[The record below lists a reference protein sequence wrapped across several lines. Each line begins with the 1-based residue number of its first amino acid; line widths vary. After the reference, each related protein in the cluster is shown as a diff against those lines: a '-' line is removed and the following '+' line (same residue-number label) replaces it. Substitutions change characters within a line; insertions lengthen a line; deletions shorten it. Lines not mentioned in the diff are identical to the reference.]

1 MGPCYSGV
9 VAFVTYDAAKNSA
22 DSYREAIA
30 AKRAKLLMERIPAA
44 KRVEVIG
51 DCELILGNNTEILP
65 HIEYCDL
72 LATDPPY
79 GIKQDKGF
87 DGFGGFGKPINRR
100 QYEGEWDQDRPAPE
114 QLAMCLTAARK
125 HIIWGGNF
133 FADLLP
139 ATGKWLWWDK
149 CQTMPTYGDGE
160 LAWTSLN
167 GNAPKK
173 FVYSNNGLM
182 AKEKGRVHP
191 TQKPVALMEW
201 CLGFLPDAHIILD
214 PFMGSGTTGVACVK
228 LGRRFIGIELDEG
241 YFNIACERIR
251 KAYAQPD
258 LFIEP
263 AKAPEPKQEP
273 LL

>member
-1 MGPCYSGV
+1 M
-9 VAFVTYDAAKNSA
+9 TKYDAKANGVGCYHDWIDHKRSA
-22 DSYREAIA
+22 
-30 AKRAKLLMERIPAA
+30 LLHERCPAA
-44 KRVEVIG
+44 KRVVVIG
-51 DCELILGNNTEILP
+51 NCELYQGDNTQILP
-65 HIEYCDL
+65 HVEYCDL

-87 DGFGGFGKPINRR
+87 DGFDGFGGFGKPIQRR
-100 QYEGEWDQDRPAPE
+100 QYDGEWDQDRPDPE

-139 ATGKWLWWDK
+139 PQGKWLWWDK

-167 GNAPKK
+167 GSAPKK

-191 TQKPVALMEW
+191 TQKPVAVMEW
-201 CLGFLPDAHIILD
+201 CLGFLPDAHTILD
-214 PFMGSGTTGVACVK
+214 PFMGYGTTGVACVK
-228 LGRRFIGIELDEG
+228 LGRKFIGIELDPN
-241 YFNIACERIR
+241 YFDIACQRIR
-251 KAYAQPD
+251 KAYDQPD
-258 LFIEP
+258 MFVEQPEP
-263 AKAPEPKQEP
+263 APIQEGFDYE
-273 LL
+273 